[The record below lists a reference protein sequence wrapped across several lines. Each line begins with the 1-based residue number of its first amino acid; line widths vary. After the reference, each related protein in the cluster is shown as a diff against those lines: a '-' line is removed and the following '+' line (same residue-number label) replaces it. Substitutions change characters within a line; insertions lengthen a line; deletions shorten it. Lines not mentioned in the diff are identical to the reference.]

1 MNDLIDTY
9 SKIVEKKSS
18 VTKGEGIQFIYLVLD
33 KFNPTYDNK
42 IIDQAIKMGF
52 LEDMISACVNI
63 VSKNPNLF
71 KVQTYSIYNREYI
84 NIKSFIKKL

>member
-1 MNDLIDTY
+1 MNNLIDTY

-33 KFNPTYDNK
+33 KFNPTYNNK

-52 LEDMISACVNI
+52 LEDMIFACVNI

-71 KVQTYSIYNREYI
+71 KVQTYSIYNREGI
-84 NIKSFIKKL
+84 NIKSFINKL